1 MYKIVQVEHFA
12 YCNKKALLSEMST
25 VNNVFLSSLMLL
37 SPTCTSDTTHPNILH
52 GAEKKHIVFLLK
64 GIFCIYCMVTIIVSI
79 VLISMMTCI
88 VRPFC

>member
-37 SPTCTSDTTHPNILH
+37 SPTCTSDTIHPNILH
-52 GAEKKHIVFLLK
+52 GAEKKTYCFSIKRFFVF
-64 GIFCIYCMVTIIVSI
+64 T
-79 VLISMMTCI
+79 
-88 VRPFC
+88 VRLQL